1 MLEQLR
7 ARDVPIRVGIIGVG
21 SMGRG
26 LVRQISLT
34 PGIECVAV
42 ADLNAPQ
49 AIERLRAIGHPCRE
63 ASTPAEAERALRAGE
78 LPVFADGLQ
87 VCELPDVDVVI
98 EATSA
103 VLDGGRYALAALEHE
118 KHLVLMNSEV
128 DLIFGPALVRAAK
141 EHGVICTSCDGDQHG
156 VIKRLL
162 DEITLWGF
170 QPVLAGNIKGFLDRS
185 ANPTT
190 IVPEADKR
198 KLDHRMCTSYTDGTK
213 LCIEMALVANAC
225 GLRTAVPGMLGPRAG
240 HVTEVLDLFDF
251 TSIRNDGTP
260 VVDYVLGAEP
270 GGGVFV
276 VGASDDPYQRD
287 MLEYYKMGGGP
298 FYLFYRP
305 YHLCHVEAMQSIA
318 EAVLER
324 RPLLQPTHGFRT
336 NVIAYAKTD
345 LRAGDSCDGI
355 GGYACYGLIENTAP
369 DGTTDGLPIC
379 LAENVVLAQDV
390 GQGARIAL
398 DDLAE
403 LPSDREDFKL
413 YEDALRASLEL
424 SA

>member
-1 MLEQLR
+1 MLERLR
-7 ARDVPIRVGIIGVG
+7 ALDVPIRVGIIGVG

-34 PGIECVAV
+34 PGIECVAL
-42 ADLNAPQ
+42 ADLNVAQ

-63 ASTPAEAERALRAGE
+63 ASSPADAVRALREGE

-87 VCELPDVDVVI
+87 ICELPEIDVVI

-103 VLDGGRYALAALEHE
+103 VLEGGRHALAAIEHQ

-128 DLIFGPALVRAAK
+128 DLIFGPALVRAA
-141 EHGVICTSCDGDQHG
+141 ESRGVICTSCDGDQHG

-170 QPVLAGNIKGFLDRS
+170 EPVLAGNIKGFLDRS

-198 KLDHRMCTSYTDGTK
+198 KLDYRMCTSYTDGTK
-213 LCIEMALVANAC
+213 LCIEMALVANAF
-225 GLRTAVPGMLGPRAG
+225 GLRTVVPGMLGPRASS
-240 HVTEVLDLFDF
+240 VTEALDLFDLA
-251 TSIRNDGTP
+251 SIREDGGA

-287 MLEYYKMGGGP
+287 MLEYYKMGSGP

-305 YHLCHVEAMQSIA
+305 YHLCHIEAMQSIA
-318 EAVLER
+318 EAALER
-324 RPLLQPTHGFRT
+324 RPLLQPTRGFRT
-336 NVIAYAKTD
+336 NVTAYAKTD
-345 LRAGDSCDGI
+345 LRAGDSLDGI
-355 GGYACYGLIENTAP
+355 GGYACYGLIENATG
-369 DGTTDGLPIC
+369 DGATDGLPIC
-379 LAENVVLAQDV
+379 LAEDVALARDV
-390 GQGARIAL
+390 AQGERIL
-398 DDLAE
+398 FDDIAE
-403 LPSDREDFKL
+403 LPGDRDDFKL
-413 YEDALRASLEL
+413 YEGALQASLEL
-424 SA
+424 GS

>member
-1 MLEQLR
+1 MLERLR
-7 ARDVPIRVGIIGVG
+7 ALDVPIRVGIIGVG

-34 PGIECVAV
+34 PGIECLAL
-42 ADLNAPQ
+42 ADLHVRQ
-49 AIERLRAIGHPCRE
+49 AMERLRVMGHRCRE
-63 ASTPAEAERALRAGE
+63 ASNLVDARRALREGE

-87 VCELPDVDVVI
+87 ICEMPDIDVVI

-103 VLDGGRYALAALEHE
+103 VLDGGRYALAALEHQ

-128 DLIFGPALVRAAK
+128 DLIFGPALVRAA
-141 EHGVICTSCDGDQHG
+141 ESRGVICTSCDGDQHG

-198 KLDHRMCTSYTDGTK
+198 KLDYRMCTSYTDGTK
-213 LCIEMALVANAC
+213 LCIEMALVANAY
-225 GLRTAVPGMLGPRAG
+225 GLRTAVPGMLGPRART
-240 HVTEVLDLFDF
+240 VTEVLDLFDF
-251 TSIRNDGTP
+251 ASIRNDGSA

-305 YHLCHVEAMQSIA
+305 YHLCHI
-318 EAVLER
+318 
-324 RPLLQPTHGFRT
+324 
-336 NVIAYAKTD
+336 
-345 LRAGDSCDGI
+345 
-355 GGYACYGLIENTAP
+355 
-369 DGTTDGLPIC
+369 
-379 LAENVVLAQDV
+379 
-390 GQGARIAL
+390 
-398 DDLAE
+398 
-403 LPSDREDFKL
+403 
-413 YEDALRASLEL
+413 
-424 SA
+424 

>member
-1 MLEQLR
+1 MLERLR
-7 ARDVPIRVGIIGVG
+7 ALDVPIRVGIIGVG

-34 PGIECVAV
+34 PGIECLAL
-42 ADLNAPQ
+42 ADLNISQ

-63 ASTPAEAERALRAGE
+63 ASSPVDAGRALQEGK
-78 LPVFADGLQ
+78 LPVFANGLQ
-87 VCELPDVDVVI
+87 ICEMPEIDVVI

-103 VLDGGRYALAALEHE
+103 VLDGGRYAIAALEHQ

-128 DLIFGPALVRAAK
+128 DLIFGPALARVAANQC
-141 EHGVICTSCDGDQHG
+141 VICTSCDGDQHG

-190 IVPEADKR
+190 IVSEADKR
-198 KLDHRMCTSYTDGTK
+198 NLDYQMCTSYTDGTK
-213 LCIEMALVANAC
+213 LSIEMALVANAY
-225 GLRTAVPGMLGPRAG
+225 GLRTAVPGMLGPRART
-240 HVTEVLDLFDF
+240 VTEVLDLFDF
-251 TSIRNDGTP
+251 ASIWNDESAL
-260 VVDYVLGAEP
+260 VDYVLGAQP

-287 MLEYYKMGGGP
+287 MLEYYKMGKGP

-305 YHLCHVEAMQSIA
+305 YHLCHVEAMKSVA
-318 EAVLER
+318 EAVLDR
-324 RPLLQPTHGFRT
+324 TPLLQPTYGFRT
-336 NVIAYAKTD
+336 NVIAYAKTN

-355 GGYACYGLIENTAP
+355 GGYTCYGMIENTGQ

-379 LAENVVLAQDV
+379 LATDVVLARNV
-390 GQGARIAL
+390 ARGARITIA
-398 DDLAE
+398 DIE
-403 LPSDREDFKL
+403 MPGDRADFKL
-413 YEDALRASLEL
+413 YEDALQASLKPR
-424 SA
+424 S